1 MAVESILLIL
11 FLSLIVGAFITR
23 LLIPI
28 AVLLNLVDVPG
39 GRKDHDGAIPL
50 VGGIAVFSAAS
61 INIVLFAPSDLFVRF
76 FLVGCSV
83 MVLIGAIDDRYQINA
98 RFRLVAQLIIASIF
112 AYGLGLTIANYGNL
126 LGFGD
131 IHTGVLA
138 IPLTVLSIVAA
149 INGFN
154 MMDGVDGLVGSIG
167 LVSFAALAV
176 LFCESGDVTA
186 GLICFSFI
194 GALLTFLVFNLQGRP
209 GEATRLNKV
218 FMGDAGSMLVGL
230 AVAVLLVY
238 GSQTSAVNS
247 SPAFEPIL
255 ALWFVLLP
263 VTDMAT
269 IMYRR
274 LKRGR
279 SPMSADRTHI
289 HHVLMRAGLS
299 KSQTLAALIFVHS
312 FFVGLGIVL
321 SYTDTPA
328 AFSLLFAV
336 MFIVLYQFLMR
347 HAWKFVR
354 KGREFKQKN
363 YL

>member
-11 FLSLIVGAFITR
+11 FLSLAVGAFITR
-23 LLIPI
+23 LLIPV
-28 AVLLNLVDVPG
+28 AVLFNLVDVPG

-50 VGGIAVFSAAS
+50 VGGIAVFAAAA
-61 INIVLFAPSDLFVRF
+61 INITVFAPTDLFVRF
-76 FLVGCSV
+76 FLVGCSI

-98 RFRLVAQLIIASIF
+98 RFRLVAQLLIAGVF
-112 AYGLGLTIANYGNL
+112 AYGLGLTINNYGNL

-131 IHTGVLA
+131 IHTSYFAV
-138 IPLTVLSIVAA
+138 PLTVLSIVAA

-176 LFCESGDVTA
+176 LFSISGDITG

-194 GALLTFLVFNLQGRP
+194 GALLTFLVFNIRGRP
-209 GEATRLNKV
+209 GEQSRLSKV

-230 AVAVLLVY
+230 AIAVLLVY
-238 GSQTSAVNS
+238 GSQVSPVNTR
-247 SPAFEPIL
+247 PAFEPIV

-279 SPMSADRTHI
+279 SPMSPDRTHI

-299 KSQTLAALIFVHS
+299 KSQTLGALILIHS
-312 FFVGLGIVL
+312 FFVGVGIGFTLTNTPPVL
-321 SYTDTPA
+321 SLA
-328 AFSLLFAV
+328 LAV
-336 MFIVLYQFLMR
+336 GFIALYQMLMR

-354 KGREFKQKN
+354 KGRELKQRN
-363 YL
+363 FF